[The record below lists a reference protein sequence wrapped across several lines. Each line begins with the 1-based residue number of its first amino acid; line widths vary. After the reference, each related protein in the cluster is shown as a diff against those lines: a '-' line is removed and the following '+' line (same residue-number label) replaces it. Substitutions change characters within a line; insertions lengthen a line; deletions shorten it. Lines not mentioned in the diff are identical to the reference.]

1 MSAINTGSIDIN
13 FPVPGINNSSQ
24 GFRSN
29 FTGIKNNLDIA
40 ATELY
45 DLQSKSIFKSALDG
59 TTLNNDMDNGLI
71 KNALVQGFR
80 RSTYNLGNNL
90 FGSVIVDVTRGD
102 VQYGALSG
110 NISLAFSKWPPS
122 GTQANIELI
131 LIPPNNTT
139 TILLPAQIDTSRVT
153 IENYNPINNTITLP
167 AGTTEFHLSITTE
180 DCGTTLTIDSKNRP
194 RKSTQVVNQ
203 TPVTSN
209 LLMTGG
215 ISVNTD
221 TTEVAGSG
229 TSFLTELAP
238 GRIIL
243 TSSNVVIGTINNI
256 TANNTAYLTSA
267 PTFNISP
274 AQAYRSAV
282 PIGESGDRVGSV
294 KADSDYLYVCIASY
308 DGTTAIWRR
317 VTLGTF

>member
-13 FPVPGINNSSQ
+13 FPVPGVNNSSQ

-40 ATELY
+40 AAELD
-45 DLQSKSIFKSALDG
+45 DLQTKGIFKSALDG

-90 FGSVIVDVTRGD
+90 FGSVIVDVTKGD

-131 LIPPNNTT
+131 IIPPNTTT
-139 TILLPAQIDTSRVT
+139 TILLPAQVDNSKIT
-153 IENYNPINNTITLP
+153 IENYNPVSNTITLP
-167 AGTTEFHLSITTE
+167 AGISEFHLSITTE
-180 DCGTTLTIDSKNRP
+180 DCGTTLTIDSQNRP
-194 RKSTQVVNQ
+194 RKATQVVNQ
-203 TPVTSN
+203 TPVSAN
-209 LLMTGG
+209 LVMTGS
-215 ISVNTD
+215 ISVDTD
-221 TTEVAGSG
+221 TTEVSGSS
-229 TSFLTELAP
+229 TAFLTELAP
-238 GRIIL
+238 GRILL
-243 TSSNVVIGTINNI
+243 TSSNVVIGTIASI
-256 TANNTAYLTSA
+256 TANNTAYLTAA
-267 PTFNISP
+267 PSFDITP
-274 AQAYRSAV
+274 AASYRSAV
-282 PIGESGDRVGSV
+282 PIGDPGDRVGAI
-294 KADSDYLYVCIASY
+294 KADAEYLYVCIGSY
-308 DGTTAIWRR
+308 DGTSAIWRR

>member
-13 FPVPGINNSSQ
+13 FPVPGVNNSSQ

-40 ATELY
+40 ATELD
-45 DLQSKSIFKSALDG
+45 DLQTKGIFKSALDG

-90 FGSVIVDVTRGD
+90 FGSVIVDVTKGD
-102 VQYGALSG
+102 IQYGTMSG

-139 TILLPAQIDTSRVT
+139 TILLPAQVDNSKVT
-153 IENYNPINNTITLP
+153 IENYNPVSNTITLP
-167 AGTTEFHLSITTE
+167 AGITEFHLSITTE
-180 DCGTTLTIDSKNRP
+180 DCGTTLTIDSQNRP
-194 RKSTQVVNQ
+194 RKSTQIVNQ
-203 TPVTSN
+203 TPVTAN
-209 LLMTGG
+209 LVMSGT
-215 ISVNTD
+215 IAVDTD
-221 TTEVAGSG
+221 TTEVSGSS
-229 TSFLTELAP
+229 TAFLTELAP
-238 GRIIL
+238 GRIL
-243 TSSNVVIGTINNI
+243 LNSANVVIGTIANV

-267 PTFNISP
+267 PPFDISP
-274 AQAYRSAV
+274 AESYRSAV
-282 PIGESGDRVGSV
+282 PVGEPGDRVGAI
-294 KADSDYLYVCIASY
+294 KADSEYLYVCVASY
-308 DGTTAIWRR
+308 NGTSAIWRR